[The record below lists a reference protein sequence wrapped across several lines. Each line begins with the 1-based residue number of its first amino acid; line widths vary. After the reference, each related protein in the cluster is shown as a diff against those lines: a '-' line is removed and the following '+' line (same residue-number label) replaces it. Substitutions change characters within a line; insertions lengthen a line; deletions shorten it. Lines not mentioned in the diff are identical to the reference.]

1 MKLATGGNTGTYYA
15 FGTAVGQ
22 ILGEKSGVSFN
33 IQSTGASKAN
43 IQLISA
49 KEVNMAIVQNDV
61 MDYAFNGTDLFA
73 TDGAVK
79 GFSAM
84 AGLYAEVVQ
93 IVVDP
98 EAGIKTIADLKGKS
112 VSVGDAGSRGGCQGS
127 GH

>member
-1 MKLATGGNTGTYYA
+1 MNKKWITSIGAVLLSAALLASCSASGAAKQTVKLATGGNTGTYYA

-84 AGLYAEVVQ
+84 AGLY
-93 IVVDP
+93 P
-98 EAGIKTIADLKGKS
+98 N
-112 VSVGDAGSRGGCQGS
+112 SRK
-127 GH
+127 